1 MGDPLV
7 AASRPVE
14 VAIVTSKSDTR
25 LRYLLEDDPNRGEK
39 YDIVCGFANYADSS
53 AAALLEDHGIDV
65 VRRDIHDFYDDR
77 GADIGDM
84 DVRAEFDA
92 RTAETLATYDP
103 DLVVLSGYLHI
114 LTTPMLDRFFPRI
127 VNIHHGDLTVR
138 DQSGEPVYTGLTSV
152 EDAIRNGDS
161 TTRETTH
168 VVTEAVDRGPLLVRS
183 RPFDV
188 HRDLVESALDR
199 GDEDVFDAYVYA
211 HRKWMLREGGGRT
224 LAKTIELLADGRV
237 TFENGE
243 TDIDGERG
251 FYQLGTGIVG
261 VASPDVGERR

>member
-25 LRYLLEDDPNRGEK
+25 LRYLLEDDPKRGTA
-39 YDIVCGFANYADSS
+39 YDIVCGFANYADS
-53 AAALLEDHGIDV
+53 AAADRLEDHDV
-65 VRRDIHDFYDDR
+65 PVERRDIHEFYEER
-77 GADIGDM
+77 GADLANM

-92 RTAETLATYDP
+92 RTAEILSSYDP
-103 DLVVLSGYLHI
+103 DLIVLSGYLHI
-114 LTTPMLDRFFPRI
+114 LTASVLDRFFPRI
-127 VNIHHGDLTVR
+127 VNIHHADMTIR
-138 DQSGEPVYTGLTSV
+138 DESGEPVYTGLRSV
-152 EDAIRNGDS
+152 EDAIRNGEPA
-161 TTRETTH
+161 TRETTH

-188 HRDLVESALDR
+188 HRELARSALDR
-199 GDEDVFDAYVYA
+199 GADDVFDAYVYA

-237 TFENGE
+237 TLDGGE
-243 TDIDGERG
+243 TEIDGQPG
-251 FYQLGTGIVG
+251 FYQLGSGVVG
-261 VASPDVGERR
+261 VTPPDITDG